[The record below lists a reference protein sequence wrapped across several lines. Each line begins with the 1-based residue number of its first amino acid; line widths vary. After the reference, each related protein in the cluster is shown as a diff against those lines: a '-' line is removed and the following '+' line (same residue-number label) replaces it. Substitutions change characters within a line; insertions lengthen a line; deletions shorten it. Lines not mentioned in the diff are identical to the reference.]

1 MQTKRNYT
9 IEQILDY
16 DGEQLHQMKT
26 DELLDLIRGSINK
39 VRKRANVIEK
49 HNLEKVSQPY
59 AELKES
65 GGYKFDLSKY
75 GRNKDGSIRRNDLVA
90 DVMRYQ
96 QYLGSKTSGY
106 KGLMDWDKNVAN
118 SFKNPDAA
126 RTYRNWSWEEKKQYW
141 DIVDVIKKNNAKL
154 ANTYD
159 SERLQSMTAVTIEDF
174 DIIGRL
180 TREEISFDQA
190 KSEIESFLEK
200 ARKQDLAA
208 LRQYS

>member
-9 IEQILDY
+9 ISQILDY
-16 DGEQLHQMKT
+16 DAEQLHGMKT
-26 DELLDLIRGSINK
+26 EDLLDLVRGSINK
-39 VRKRANVIEK
+39 VRKRASVIEK
-49 HNLEKVSQPY
+49 RNLENVSQPY
-59 AELKES
+59 HELMES
-65 GGYKFDLSKY
+65 GGYSFSTSKY

-96 QYLGSKTSGY
+96 QFLGAKTSSY
-106 KGLMDWDKNVAN
+106 TGLMDWDKNVAA

-126 RTYRNWSWEEKKQYW
+126 RTYRNWSWDEKKRYW
-141 DIVDVIKKNNAKL
+141 EIVDQIKESNAKI
-154 ANTYD
+154 ASAYD
-159 SERLQSMTAVTIEDF
+159 SERIQSMTAVTIEDF

-200 ARKQDLAA
+200 ARKQDIAA
-208 LRQYS
+208 LRQFS